1 MNSAIG
7 NPIIKMYINA
17 KGYKLYNMEE
27 IRQIDL
33 KINARKTDKSVLRKL
48 SHAFVEAKWSI
59 NDALSSGDIFKY
71 KYNEHRKV
79 LCFDKDRNQVEREIT
94 LNTGI
99 HQNLIKKLKED
110 IRNLHMKKLK
120 GGKVGKLK
128 YRREVSCLPIR
139 HQGMNI
145 KSGSVMTIPGFP
157 NLKVHGLEQLKKY
170 ESYNLHDSFLLW
182 KPDGFHIKLCLTA
195 GIADLPEKGKSCGID
210 MGIKDTVTV
219 SDGTKFDVSEQE
231 TEKLKRLQRHLARKP
246 DKDSK
251 RRKHLLRLVKRE
263 YQHIS
268 NVRDDKANKIVHW
281 LYANYDFV
289 YFQDEQLAE
298 WKKCRRRGYGRAVQH
313 SCLGRIKQKLVQK
326 EGIASFK
333 ISKWEPTTRL
343 CTACGS
349 LLDMPPSKRIFAC
362 DCGITED
369 RDIHAAKNIL
379 MIGSSQRAERA
390 ERPSVENLLSVPCL
404 QGSTIEDPLKRKEA
418 RPL

>member
-1 MNSAIG
+1 MDV
-7 NPIIKMYINA
+7 
-17 KGYKLYNMEE
+17 

-33 KINARKTDKSVLRKL
+33 KVNARKTDKAVLRRL

-59 NDALSSGDIFKY
+59 NDAISTGDIFGY

-79 LCFDKDRNQVEREIT
+79 NCFDKKHNRVEREIT

-110 IRNLHMKKLK
+110 IKNLNKKKLK
-120 GGKVGKLK
+120 GGKVGKLRF
-128 YRREVSCLPIR
+128 RREVSCLPIR
-139 HQGMNI
+139 HQGMTI
-145 KSGSVMTIPGFP
+145 KSGSMMTIPGFP
-157 NLKVHGLEQLKKY
+157 NLKVHGLEQLKSF
-170 ESYNLHDSFLLW
+170 ESYQLHDSCLLR

-195 GIADLPEKGKSCGID
+195 KAKDLPKTGKSCGID

-231 TEKLKRLQRHLARKP
+231 TEKLKRLQRHLALKH

-251 RRKHLLRLVKRE
+251 RRNHLLRLVRRE

-289 YFQDEQLAE
+289 YFQDEQIAS
-298 WKKCRRRGYGRAVQH
+298 WQRCRRRGYGRSVQH
-313 SCLGRIKQKLVQK
+313 SCLGRIKQKLIQK
-326 EGIASFK
+326 EGFASFML
-333 ISKWEPTTRL
+333 SKWEPTTRL

-349 LLDMPPSKRIFAC
+349 LLNMPPSKRIFAC

-379 MIGSSQRAERA
+379 LIGSSHRAERA
-390 ERPSVENLLSVPCL
+390 ERPSVENPLSVPCL
-404 QGSTIEDPLKRKEA
+404 QGTSIADPLKRKEA
-418 RPL
+418 HSL